1 MKVVLVNVYGTIP
14 ALRYGGVERVM
25 WWLGRE
31 LSTRGHEVTYL
42 VRGGSCPFARVIQH
56 DPRRPLEPQ
65 IPVDT
70 DVVHVQHVL
79 PDGESIARPRLI
91 TLHGPGSREVEL
103 DRDTVFV
110 SRDHAARFGSTC
122 FVHNGI
128 DWDGYG
134 PPSLD
139 APRAW
144 VHFLGDGA
152 WKVKNLRGAIRVA
165 SLAGEELR
173 VAGGFR
179 LNFRM
184 GFRLTMS
191 PRVKFHGWVGEE
203 EKRRILSGSKGL
215 LFPVRWREPF
225 GLAIV
230 ESLYFGCPVFG
241 TPYGSLPEL
250 VPPGVGFLSAD
261 AGELAEAVRG
271 AVRFDRRRCHA
282 HAVSGFGVGTMTDRY
297 LEVYERVRSG
307 EHLHDAPPRR
317 TQPPD
322 QGLLPF
328 G

>member
-1 MKVVLVNVYGTIP
+1 MKVVLVNVHGTIP

-42 VRGGSCPFARVIQH
+42 VRGGSCPFARVIRH
-56 DPRRPLEPQ
+56 DPRLPLEPQ
-65 IPVDT
+65 IPSDA

-110 SRDHAARFGSTC
+110 SRDHAARFGSTR

-139 APRAW
+139 APRSW

-152 WKVKNLRGAIRVA
+152 WKVKNLPGAIRVA
-165 SLAGEELR
+165 GLAGEELH

-179 LNFRM
+179 LNFRIWW
-184 GFRLTMS
+184 FRI
-191 PRVKFHGWVGEE
+191 E
-203 EKRRILSGSKGL
+203 
-215 LFPVRWREPF
+215 
-225 GLAIV
+225 
-230 ESLYFGCPVFG
+230 
-241 TPYGSLPEL
+241 
-250 VPPGVGFLSAD
+250 
-261 AGELAEAVRG
+261 
-271 AVRFDRRRCHA
+271 
-282 HAVSGFGVGTMTDRY
+282 
-297 LEVYERVRSG
+297 
-307 EHLHDAPPRR
+307 
-317 TQPPD
+317 
-322 QGLLPF
+322 LLPRLRVVLDPRKVLRTR
-328 G
+328 